1 MYKQLAG
8 LTVASA
14 LAFAALF
21 FAARNVTGL
30 AASPAAALA
39 GSSVQLRTNDEKDT
53 TFCSATHIG
62 GGRFITA
69 WHCVNADEKIAV
81 ATEAGDKAGAEV
93 LWSNKLYD
101 LALVRATGLHLRR
114 AEVDCRLVEPGTAVI
129 AIGNPLGMEFIR
141 TTGTVVSKLITGAV
155 KVGGDM
161 IWQERILSD
170 VTIAPGSS
178 GGGLFDLQGR
188 LVGVNVGAYV
198 GFRYA
203 LSVPS
208 TTVCQLLGR

>member
-1 MYKQLAG
+1 MYKHLAG
-8 LTVASA
+8 LAAASA

-21 FAARNVTGL
+21 GAAVY
-30 AASPAAALA
+30 AAAPAGLA
-39 GSSVQLRTNDEKDT
+39 GSSVQLRTNEDK

-62 GGRFITA
+62 GGRFVTA
-69 WHCVNADEKIAV
+69 WHCVDAVKDIAV
-81 ATEAGDKAGAEV
+81 ATEAGEKAGAEV

-101 LALVRATGLHLRR
+101 LALVRATELHLRK
-114 AEVDCRLVEPGTAVI
+114 AEIDCHLVEPGTPVV
-129 AIGNPLGMEFIR
+129 AIGNPIGMEFIR
-141 TTGTVVSKLITGAV
+141 TEGKVVSKLITGAV
-155 KVGGDM
+155 KVDSDM
-161 IWQERILSD
+161 LWQERIVSD
-170 VTIAPGSS
+170 LTIAPGSS

-198 GFRYA
+198 GLHYA